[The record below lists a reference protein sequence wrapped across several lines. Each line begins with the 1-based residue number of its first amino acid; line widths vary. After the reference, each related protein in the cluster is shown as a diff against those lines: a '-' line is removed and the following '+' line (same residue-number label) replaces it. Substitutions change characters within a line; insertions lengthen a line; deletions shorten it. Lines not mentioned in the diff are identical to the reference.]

1 MHVDEMGFAR
11 LGILALALAAA
22 APLLAAQQPLE
33 RVSVSPAEVDEASR
47 RLARALGAALQRS
60 GTASEAAAA
69 YEANPVGGGEVLA
82 FEWMLAD
89 CLRLQ
94 RAAFR
99 RIMDS
104 ADRLPALD
112 AGFARRQLVMD
123 LLDRMVAFR
132 KANRKLGRMGEAT
145 LPGVSLPRLMDALD
159 RSLAEMDRR
168 IGELRPLVE
177 AAL

>member
-1 MHVDEMGFAR
+1 MALAR
-11 LGILALALAAA
+11 LLVLALLIASPAC
-22 APLLAAQQPLE
+22 AAQQPLA
-33 RVSVSPAEVDEASR
+33 PAAVAPADMDAASQ
-47 RLARALGAALQRS
+47 RLARALRAALERN
-60 GTASEAAAA
+60 GTMQEAQAS

-82 FEWMLAD
+82 FEWMLAET
-89 CLRLQ
+89 LRLQ

-99 RIMDS
+99 RLMES
-104 ADRLPALD
+104 ADRLTSLD

-123 LLDRMVAFR
+123 LLDRMIAFR
-132 KANRKLGRMGEAT
+132 KNNRKLGRMGEAT
-145 LPGVSLPRLMDALD
+145 LPGTSLPRLMDALD

>member
-1 MHVDEMGFAR
+1 MKFAR
-11 LGILALALAAA
+11 LVFCCLVIAS
-22 APLLAAQQPLE
+22 PLRAAQQPLAPAV
-33 RVSVSPAEVDEASR
+33 VSAAEMDAASQ
-47 RLARALGAALQRS
+47 RLARALGAALQRN
-60 GTASEAAAA
+60 GTLAEAAAS

-82 FEWMLAD
+82 FEWMLAET
-89 CLRLQ
+89 LRLQ

-99 RIMDS
+99 RLMET
-104 ADRLPALD
+104 ADRLTSLE

-132 KANRKLGRMGEAT
+132 KNNRKLGRMGEAT
-145 LPGVSLPRLMDALD
+145 LPGTSLPRMMDALD